1 MSTLSSQPR
10 EAAPTERKPRSKA
23 ASGTTL
29 PVRLTNP
36 GRLLWPNQFV
46 KARLLLKTEHNALVV
61 PAVAVQRGPKGTFVY
76 VAAEDGTA
84 ANRPV
89 DVELLIGDQA
99 VLSKGVRPGEQVVVE
114 GQNQLRP
121 GAKVSARPAAGG
133 SADRSDG
140 ERDKTGR
147 GGGHKP

>member
-1 MSTLSSQPR
+1 VFP
-10 EAAPTERKPRSKA
+10 
-23 ASGTTL
+23 
-29 PVRLTNP
+29 NP
-36 GRLLWPNQFV
+36 KRLLWPNQFV

-121 GAKVSARPAAGG
+121 GAKVAARPQG
-133 SADRSDG
+133 S
-140 ERDKTGR
+140 ER
-147 GGGHKP
+147 